1 MTPIEEFLQLIVEEA
16 EKKCDLDSDISLEEL
31 KAGNSLYAEFND
43 GFTDTVYYDK
53 STVKTIPV
61 LFLCRNKDQKRCLEQ
76 LEAICRLFQRMKR
89 YPVGSTFYWMDTTIA
104 KEPAKIGRDE
114 DGMYHYSCILNNKIY
129 Y

>member
-1 MTPIEEFLQLIVEEA
+1 MTPQEELLQVIAETAEE
-16 EKKCDLDSDISLEEL
+16 KCDLDSNILLDEL
-31 KAGNSLYAEFND
+31 RAGNSLYAEFND
-43 GFTDTVYYDK
+43 GFTETTYYDK

-61 LFLCRNKDQKRCLEQ
+61 LFLCRNKSQKRCLDQ
-76 LEAICRLFQRMKR
+76 LEAICNLFQRMKV
-89 YPVGSTFYWMDTTIA
+89 YPECSTFSWMDTTIA